1 MARHADLSPAGALAA
16 GEAALLRAAWDE
28 ARGHF
33 EAALAGGE
41 TAEAL
46 CGLGIA
52 ARSLADGRAA
62 LDAHERGYRLARKL
76 GDTPAAARLAL
87 ELVFDCYAFRGPAEL
102 NGWLER
108 ARSVLEGLPTSREH
122 AVLAYVEANL
132 ALNRGHDPAAARALV
147 ARGLEI
153 ARAARSVDGEMVCL
167 ALEGL
172 AYLADGDVQNGMRRL
187 DEATTAAV
195 AGEVVDARLV
205 QVICCHLIDGCKR
218 VRDFGRA
225 GEWCERVEQIADR
238 FDDAEMFATCRVQYG
253 EVLVWRGAWSE
264 AEETLTAACR
274 EARFPRLA
282 ADGLVRLAELRRRQ
296 GRLEE
301 AAALLEQAGDHRQAE
316 IVRAALALD
325 GGDAAGAADGAER
338 FLRRVGDRD
347 RFERV
352 PALELLVRA
361 RLALGR
367 EGEAEQAAE
376 ELEAIVAV
384 VETPSLRAAALL
396 ARGRI
401 LARTHPEH
409 AIPVLEDA
417 LDLLRR
423 SGVRSEAAQ
432 AGAELAEALRAAG
445 LHDAA
450 ERAEAA
456 VRTDLAALGAVI
468 PEPPARV
475 RSRSLLTRR
484 EAEVLRLLA
493 QGLSN
498 EEIAARLVLS
508 VRTVES
514 HVASLYGKIGVSGR
528 TARAAATAYALAN
541 GLG

>member
-1 MARHADLSPAGALAA
+1 
-16 GEAALLRAAWDE
+16 
-28 ARGHF
+28 
-33 EAALAGGE
+33 
-41 TAEAL
+41 
-46 CGLGIA
+46 
-52 ARSLADGRAA
+52 
-62 LDAHERGYRLARKL
+62 
-76 GDTPAAARLAL
+76 
-87 ELVFDCYAFRGPAEL
+87 
-102 NGWLER
+102 
-108 ARSVLEGLPTSREH
+108 
-122 AVLAYVEANL
+122 
-132 ALNRGHDPAAARALV
+132 
-147 ARGLEI
+147 
-153 ARAARSVDGEMVCL
+153 MVCL

-172 AYLADGDVQNGMRRL
+172 AYVADGDVENGMRRL

-195 AGEVVDARLV
+195 AGEVADARLV

-225 GEWCERVEQIADR
+225 GEWCERVEEIAAR
-238 FDDAEMFATCRVQYG
+238 FDDAEMFATCRVQHG

-301 AAALLEQAGDHRQAE
+301 AAALVEKAGEHRLAE
-316 IVRAALALD
+316 VVRAAVALD
-325 GGDAAGAADGAER
+325 TGDAAEAADRAKR
-338 FLRRVGDRD
+338 FLRRVGNRD

-361 RLALGR
+361 ELALGR
-367 EGEAEQAAE
+367 EGEAKAAAA
-376 ELEAIVAV
+376 ELEAIAEA
-384 VETPSLRAAALL
+384 VETPSLEAAALL

-401 LARTHPEH
+401 LARTRPER
-409 AIPVLEDA
+409 AVPVLEDA
-417 LDLLRR
+417 LDLFRR
-423 SGVRSEAAQ
+423 SGVRSEAAE
-432 AGAELAEALRAAG
+432 AGLELAAALRAAG
-445 LHDAA
+445 LDAAA
-450 ERAEAA
+450 ERAEAEVGA
-456 VRTDLAALGAVI
+456 DLAALGAPV
-468 PEPPARV
+468 PESAPRA

-484 EAEVLRLLA
+484 ETEVLGLLA

-514 HVASLYGKIGVSGR
+514 HVASVYGKIGVSGR